1 MPGKG
6 GDMEDETRV
15 IAGMDRKKKIRLDHV
30 LLDEGRTFSAWL
42 PGNSANS
49 ATTSRCAPAGNGI
62 SGALAAWIQRCIR
75 CRK

>member
-1 MPGKG
+1 
-6 GDMEDETRV
+6 MEDETRV